1 MPQAPLIGIA
11 GRARSGKD
19 TVANFIVA
27 AIGGYRY
34 SFADPIRAMLA
45 PLGVDMS
52 DPYWQA
58 RKEEPIPALSVSPR
72 RMMQTLGTEWGRQ
85 LINPDLWLIMAHQR
99 LLQNGPGMIISDVR
113 FDNEAQRIVDLGG
126 EVFEILGRSEDG
138 VKGHPSEAGVARE
151 LIATTVD
158 NSVEDDMEA
167 LDTQLVSALRRQ
179 HAHS

>member
-1 MPQAPLIGIA
+1 MPQAPLIGIT

-19 TVANFIVA
+19 TVANFIIA

-34 SFADPIRAMLA
+34 SFADPIRAMLV

-58 RKEEPIPALSVSPR
+58 RKEEPIPALGVSPR

-99 LLQNGPGMIISDVR
+99 LLQHGSGMVISDVR
-113 FDNEAQRIVDLGG
+113 FDNEAAWIRKHGGRIIH
-126 EVFEILGRSEDG
+126 VFRPDTKAVEAHASEDG
-138 VKGHPSEAGVARE
+138 IEMQDTDVRLFNSGTLEDLQLSVRE
-151 LIATTVD
+151 L
-158 NSVEDDMEA
+158 
-167 LDTQLVSALRRQ
+167 LRVYD
-179 HAHS
+179 

>member
-19 TVANFIVA
+19 TVANFIIA

-45 PLGVDMS
+45 PLGVNMS

-58 RKEEPIPALSVSPR
+58 RKEELIPALGVSPR

-99 LLQNGPGMIISDVR
+99 LLQNGPGMVIPDVR
-113 FDNEAQRIVDLGG
+113 FDNEAAWIRKHGGRIIH
-126 EVFEILGRSEDG
+126 VFRPDTKAVEAHASEDG
-138 VKGHPSEAGVARE
+138 IEMQDTDVRLFNSGTLEE
-151 LIATTVD
+151 LQF
-158 NSVEDDMEA
+158 SVRG
-167 LDTQLVSALRRQ
+167 LLRVYD
-179 HAHS
+179 

>member
-19 TVANFIVA
+19 TVANFIIA

-34 SFADPIRAMLA
+34 SFADPIRAMLV

-58 RKEEPIPALSVSPR
+58 RKEEPIPALGVSPR

-85 LINPDLWLIMAHQR
+85 LIDPDLWLIMAHQR
-99 LLQNGPGMIISDVR
+99 LLQSGPGMVISDVR
-113 FDNEAQRIVDLGG
+113 FDNEAAWIRRCGGRIIHVIRPDTKAV
-126 EVFEILGRSEDG
+126 EAHASEDG
-138 VKGHPSEAGVARE
+138 IEVQDTDVRLFNSGTLEELQLSVRE
-151 LIATTVD
+151 L
-158 NSVEDDMEA
+158 
-167 LDTQLVSALRRQ
+167 LRVYD
-179 HAHS
+179 

>member
-58 RKEEPIPALSVSPR
+58 LKEEPIPALGVSPR

-85 LINPDLWLIMAHQR
+85 LINPDLWLIMAHRR

-113 FDNEAQRIVDLGG
+113 FDNEAAWIRKHGGRIIHVIRPDTKAV
-126 EVFEILGRSEDG
+126 EAHASEDG
-138 VKGHPSEAGVARE
+138 IEMQDTDARLFNSGTLEELQLSVRE
-151 LIATTVD
+151 L
-158 NSVEDDMEA
+158 
-167 LDTQLVSALRRQ
+167 LRVYD
-179 HAHS
+179 

>member
-34 SFADPIRAMLA
+34 SFADPIRATLA

-58 RKEEPIPALSVSPR
+58 RKEEPIPALGVSPR

-99 LLQNGPGMIISDVR
+99 LLQSGPGMVISDVR
-113 FDNEAQRIVDLGG
+113 FDNEAAWIRKHGGRIIHVIRPDTKAV
-126 EVFEILGRSEDG
+126 EAHASEDG
-138 VKGHPSEAGVARE
+138 IEMQDTDARLFNSGTLEELQLSVRE
-151 LIATTVD
+151 L
-158 NSVEDDMEA
+158 
-167 LDTQLVSALRRQ
+167 LRVYD
-179 HAHS
+179 

>member
-45 PLGVDMS
+45 PLGVDLS

-58 RKEEPIPALSVSPR
+58 RKEEPIPALGVSPR
-72 RMMQTLGTEWGRQ
+72 RMMQTLGTDWGRQ
-85 LINPDLWLIMAHQR
+85 LISPDLWLTMAHQR
-99 LLQNGPGMIISDVR
+99 LLQNGPGMVISDVR
-113 FDNEAQRIVDLGG
+113 FENEAAWIRRHGGRIIHVVRPDAKAV
-126 EVFEILGRSEDG
+126 EAHASEDG
-138 VKGHPSEAGVARE
+138 IEMLDSDAQLFNSGTLEELQLSVRE
-151 LIATTVD
+151 L
-158 NSVEDDMEA
+158 
-167 LDTQLVSALRRQ
+167 LRVYD
-179 HAHS
+179 